1 MEAGSLITPS
11 QPSVQADHLNIIP
24 SPAPPSSPILVR
36 WAVGSGDLAQGVLTL
51 ATFLVIMEV
60 NEVIMF
66 RPYTPGLE
74 RHKSRP
80 YTSSLAH
87 QRLGFEDM
95 RPRWMMN

>member
-36 WAVGSGDLAQGVLTL
+36 WAVVLTL
-51 ATFLVIMEV
+51 ATFLAIMDV

-95 RPRWMMN
+95 RPRWRIN

>member
-36 WAVGSGDLAQGVLTL
+36 WAVATL
-51 ATFLVIMEV
+51 YTFLVIMEV

-95 RPRWMMN
+95 RPRWRMNCL